1 MYWCLG
7 FLGILLAIWPP
18 IGGYSNI
25 GSAVWASAILG
36 LVIALSAGYKGATH
50 DAGKWELMIT
60 GIAGAVTAFAPLF
73 LGFAQ
78 AQTATGVFILIGGT
92 VAWLCLL
99 LSDVD
104 QETEPS
110 DESAASR
117 IDRAKAASATG

>member
-18 IGGYSNI
+18 FGGYSNI

-73 LGFAQ
+73 LGFGQ
-78 AQTATGVFILIGGT
+78 AQTATGVFILVGGT
-92 VAWLCLL
+92 VAWLSVLMN
-99 LSDVD
+99 DAE
-104 QETEPS
+104 QEPEPS
-110 DESAASR
+110 EEPPALR
-117 IDRAKAASATG
+117 VDRAKTGSATG

>member
-36 LVIALSAGYKGATH
+36 LVIALSAGYKAVTH
-50 DAGKWELMIT
+50 DTGKWELVVAGIT
-60 GIAGAVTAFAPLF
+60 GAVTALAPLF
-73 LGFAQ
+73 LGFGQ
-78 AQTATGVFILIGGT
+78 AQTATGVFILIGGA

-110 DESAASR
+110 EDSADR
-117 IDRAKAASATG
+117 RVDRAKAASATG

>member
-36 LVIALSAGYKGATH
+36 LVIALPAGYKAATN
-50 DAGKWELMIT
+50 DTVKWELMIT
-60 GIAGAVTAFAPLF
+60 GMAGAVTAFAPLF
-73 LGFAQ
+73 LGFGQ

-110 DESAASR
+110 GDSAVSR
-117 IDRAKAASATG
+117 VDRPKVRSVTG

>member
-18 IGGYSNI
+18 VGGYSNI

-36 LVIALSAGYKGATH
+36 SVIALSAGYKALTH
-50 DAGKWELMIT
+50 DTGQWELVVA

-78 AQTATGVFILIGGT
+78 AQTAAGTFILIGGT

-99 LSDVD
+99 LSGVD
-104 QETEPS
+104 QATEPS
-110 DESAASR
+110 EDPAVGR
-117 IDRAKAASATG
+117 IDRARVGPATG

>member
-25 GSAVWASAILG
+25 GSAVSASLVLG
-36 LVIALSAGYKGATH
+36 AVIALSAGYKAMTH
-50 DAGKWELMIT
+50 DTGKWELVVA

-73 LGFAQ
+73 LGFGQ

-104 QETEPS
+104 QATELS
-110 DESAASR
+110 DDSAVSR
-117 IDRAKAASATG
+117 VDRAKVGSATG